1 MRFRI
6 DFRVCAGPNRARWPE
21 VAPMHL
27 PVGPD
32 RRPGAEERARLDQ
45 FRLRRGLAPEDGP
58 AYAAARLAA
67 LRRLAGHQDTGP
79 AWRPLGPFAIPHGR
93 TAGSGPGSRPRV
105 AGRVVAVAVDP
116 GDPGHLLAGGGG
128 LWESRDGGRGWE
140 PRADD
145 QPTAAV
151 GAVAFAPGDP
161 SVAYAGT
168 GQGEALAALGVG
180 VLASGDGGA
189 TWRGP
194 AGTELLGVGVHALLV
209 DPGDAGRLLAAT
221 TAGLWA
227 SADGGLGWEP
237 RLAGRCWAVSAGAD
251 GELLAGGEHG
261 LHRST
266 DGGASWRPVP
276 LASAPAG
283 FDRVAVARGA
293 GGRVTWVFA
302 AGDGVGHLW
311 RRDQSGAF
319 EPIKPPADLH
329 SRQAWH
335 SWACAGDPGDPDVVW
350 LGAGGL
356 HRGARGAD
364 GRWAW
369 VDLAA
374 RPAGDSLP
382 PGQHAVVPDP
392 ADRRALYVANE
403 GGLYRSPDGG
413 RTWRSLNTGLAVAEV
428 DRLADHAAWLLAGAG
443 ELGTLRY
450 EGGEVWC
457 PVGAGQPAV
466 AAGDELVAPGVG
478 GLAVSGDGGS
488 TWAAVGLPGIRG
500 SVTALAAAGP
510 GRLLAGTDEGELAR
524 LERAGGAWVVAGTA
538 RPRPGRVAGV
548 ATDPGRPEV
557 AWAAWSGP
565 GGGGVWRSED
575 GGATWAD
582 RSGGLPE
589 VPVGAVAPD
598 PDRPGTVVVATDAGV
613 WRSDDGGSGWRP
625 LGRGLPNAPVLALAL
640 RRPERLLRA
649 GLLGR
654 GVWEL
659 PLEAGGEPAAARPA
673 LRSGRSPAARPRPG
687 GPWWECP
694 DLKLEVPPAPREGPV
709 SPVEFEDDRWPD
721 AAGLPELGGRVT
733 PGRPA
738 RVHVQVHHRG
748 DGPLPSVQVRVLAA
762 PACLRPPDL
771 PPGDWLLHGDPPPG
785 SSWHPVGP
793 LTPLGPLHPGR
804 SAVATIDWQVPPDL
818 PRDLCLLAVATAPDL
833 GTPAPDLG
841 TPLPGPAGTPTPD
854 PAAIPNPD
862 LGPDLGGTPIPDP
875 SSTPNPDPSSTP
887 NLGPAGTATPGI
899 RGPNR
904 EGSPTPE
911 LRDPAVHSPW
921 PGSGDPAVHS
931 PWPGSGDPLAHSPE
945 VGHRPPGGVAA
956 DPADL
961 VAGDGRW
968 GCKNLTVLEAGR
980 GRVLRLELVGA
991 AGRGPF
997 GVAAEGWVAGLTGGL
1012 VLPRWLGGLA
1022 RESGLVAGRV
1032 AEPWRPELVSL
1043 VREEPALAERLDLGA
1058 VFAVPAADQGGGLE
1072 LWLEGIELDP
1082 ERSDPFLLLLRE
1094 PPASGRGC
1102 LLLLDA
1108 DGGVLGGHTLQV
1120 AR

>member
-1 MRFRI
+1 
-6 DFRVCAGPNRARWPE
+6 
-21 VAPMHL
+21 MHL

-45 FRLRRGLAPEDGP
+45 FRLRRGLAPEDGA

-67 LRRLAGHQDTGP
+67 LGRLARHQDPGP

-128 LWESRDGGRGWE
+128 LWESRDGGRSWE

-145 QPTAAV
+145 QPTVAV

-189 TWRGP
+189 TWRAP

-227 SADGGLGWEP
+227 SPDGGLGWEP
-237 RLAGRCWAVSAGAD
+237 RLAGRSWAVSAGPD

-261 LHRST
+261 LHRSG
-266 DGGASWRPVP
+266 DGGASWRRVP

-283 FDRVAVARGA
+283 FDRVALARGA

-311 RRDQSGAF
+311 RRDHPSGAF
-319 EPIKPPADLH
+319 DPVKPPADLH

-335 SWACAGDPGDPDVVW
+335 SWACAADPGDPDVVW

-374 RPAGDSLP
+374 RPSGDSLP

-457 PVGAGQPAV
+457 PVGASDPAV
-466 AAGDELVAPGVG
+466 AAGGELVAPVAG
-478 GLAVSGDGGS
+478 GLAVSADGGA

-500 SVTALAAAGP
+500 AVTALAAAGP
-510 GRLLAGTDEGELAR
+510 GRLLAGTAEGELAR

-548 ATDPGRPEV
+548 AADPGWPEV

-565 GGGGVWRSED
+565 GGGGVWWSRD

-589 VPVGAVAPD
+589 VPVGAVAAD
-598 PDRPGTVVVATDAGV
+598 PDRPGTVFVATDAGV
-613 WRSDDGGSGWRP
+613 WRSDDDGSGWRP

-659 PLEAGGEPAAARPA
+659 PLEAGREPAVARPA

-694 DLKLEVPPAPREGPV
+694 DLKLDVPPAPREGPV

-721 AAGLPELGGRVT
+721 AAGLPELGGRVA

-748 DGPLPSVQVRVLAA
+748 DGPLAGVQVRVLAA

-771 PPGDWLLHGDPPPG
+771 PTGDWLLHGDPPTG
-785 SSWHPVGP
+785 SPWRPVGPPAPVGP
-793 LTPLGPLHPGR
+793 LQPGR
-804 SAVATIDWQVPPDL
+804 SAVATFDWQVPPDL
-818 PRDLCLLAVATAPDL
+818 PRDLCLLAVAT
-833 GTPAPDLG
+833 TPAPGPPEPAPGPPEPRPPAPPG
-841 TPLPGPAGTPTPD
+841 TPGPQGTPEPHRPVPGPPVGE
-854 PAAIPNPD
+854 
-862 LGPDLGGTPIPDP
+862 
-875 SSTPNPDPSSTP
+875 
-887 NLGPAGTATPGI
+887 
-899 RGPNR
+899 R
-904 EGSPTPE
+904 SPTP
-911 LRDPAVHSPW
+911 R
-921 PGSGDPAVHS
+921 SGDPVVHT
-931 PWPGSGDPLAHSPE
+931 
-945 VGHRPPGGVAA
+945 PPGVSAAPPGVSAV

-997 GVAAEGWVAGLTGGL
+997 VLAAEGWVAELTGGL

-1022 RESGLVAGRV
+1022 REAGLVAGRV

-1043 VREEPALAERLDLGA
+1043 VREEPGLADRLDLGA
-1058 VFAVPAADQGGGLE
+1058 VFAVPAADRGGGLE

-1082 ERSDPFLLLLRE
+1082 VRADPFLLLLRE
-1094 PPASGRGC
+1094 PPPSGRGC